1 MNQFRSF
8 KEDKQ
13 NGEESELKNKNIFDT
28 FFNDNFIKTSNFHPL
43 DFEGDKYLL
52 EIKTRTNRY
61 DKYPTSL
68 IPASKINYCKK
79 QNKETYFIFIFTDST
94 YYIKYDEQLFKT
106 FDIKPFKRCDRIDHT
121 DKLQNYY
128 YIPIKNLSKLII

>member
-1 MNQFRSF
+1 MRSF

-13 NGEESELKNKNIFDT
+13 IGEESELKNKNIFNT
-28 FFNDNFIKTSNFHPL
+28 FFNDTFIKTSTYHPL
-43 DFEGDKYLL
+43 DFEGDKYFL
-52 EIKTRTNRY
+52 EVKTRTNNY
-61 DKYPTSL
+61 NKYPTSL

-79 QNKETYFIFIFTDST
+79 QNKETYFIFIFSDST
-94 YYIKYDEQLFKT
+94 YYIKYDDNLFKT
-106 FDIKPFKRCDRIDHT
+106 FDIKPFKRSDRIDHS

>member
-1 MNQFRSF
+1 MRSL

-13 NGEESELKNKNIFDT
+13 LGEESELKHKEIFNT
-28 FFNDNFIKTSNFHPL
+28 FFNDNFKKLSTFHPL
-43 DFEGDKYLL
+43 DFEGDKSFL

-61 DKYPTSL
+61 DDYPTTL

-79 QNKETYFIFIFTDST
+79 QKKETYFIFVFTDDI
-94 YYIKYDEQLFKT
+94 YYIKYDEQLFYK
-106 FDIKPFKRCDRIDHT
+106 FEVKPFVRPNRIDHS

-128 YIPIKNLSKLII
+128 YIPINYLSKLIYVK